1 MDLSTTLRTN
11 AGKRTRSNP
20 LLWSPRDPPTD
31 LPVSSPGA
39 SPSSELNMEWTEAD
53 TKRAAK
59 EGWKYRNGYV
69 APIQTE
75 FQHGFITTFDV
86 VKYLAR
92 KAQTSKWH
100 RDLYMELPWTD
111 ADDNAAR
118 AYGWRLWVRD
128 GQSVIWSC
136 DRTRFNTSEDAQDYV
151 REQATKENPDPLCIK
166 AISKLTKLRLLQGT

>member
-1 MDLSTTLRTN
+1 MEPREQTPADTPPAARGSTFFLRC
-11 AGKRTRSNP
+11 P
-20 LLWSPRDPPTD
+20 
-31 LPVSSPGA
+31 
-39 SPSSELNMEWTEAD
+39 MEWTEAD
-53 TKRAAK
+53 VKRAAK

-69 APIQTE
+69 APLLTSQS
-75 FQHGFITTFDV
+75 FITTFDV

-128 GQSVIWSC
+128 GQPVIWSC
-136 DRTRFNTSEDAQDYV
+136 DRTKFEDNTKAQDFV